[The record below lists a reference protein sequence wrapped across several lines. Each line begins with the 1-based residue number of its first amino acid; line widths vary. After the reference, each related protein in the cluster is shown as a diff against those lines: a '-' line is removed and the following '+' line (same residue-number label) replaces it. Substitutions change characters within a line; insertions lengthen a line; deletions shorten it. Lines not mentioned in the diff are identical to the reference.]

1 MLPTQP
7 FRAAR
12 WLPDLYDPDNP
23 GYSYVQNALPHQQG
37 FYSMPGVL
45 PNSPAVGG
53 IPVGGVWGRDSASN
67 PYAIVG
73 ADNGIYFQ
81 NSAGAWMHEAPAGI
95 ASVTD
100 WAFTQFRGRIL
111 VVTSGRSPLY
121 ADLDELGTYDA
132 AMQPY
137 FRALPN
143 APTARR
149 VSVVR
154 DFVVLG
160 GLDSH
165 PHRVHWSGFN
175 NSELWKP
182 DPVSQSGFQD
192 LPGHAGIVQAIVPGE
207 RGLIFQEGAI
217 HRMTHVGPSLLF
229 QFDEVERNRGTQA
242 PNSVCW
248 TGGRV
253 FYYSPTGF
261 FEHRL
266 NEESVAIGHN
276 RVDRWVSQNVP
287 DTRTMRGVV
296 DPSNKLAMWSIQ
308 VASTTHYDHILAY
321 RWDLEAWSLIQL
333 DHTLLSSFI
342 APGANLDS
350 ASLDRFYGGAGGA
363 DEADYTGSIDNP
375 NVQVPFDS
383 AQWSSGA
390 LTLHVFDAPA
400 ADGSVTRGGFDGPP
414 LPAIFQTGY
423 RPVIPGAARFHMNA
437 IRPLLDRGGS
447 AGLGQARVTV
457 RAKNDLSDVEPQY
470 ITDMDVATN
479 GRADLRTSGRY
490 ASFQLTTP
498 PGLDFRGMSGF
509 LVHARPKGG
518 RGD

>member
-23 GYSYVQNALPHQQG
+23 GYNYVQNALPHQQG
-37 FYSMPGVL
+37 FYSMPSVV

-53 IPVGGVWGRDSASN
+53 IPVGGVWGRDSESN

-73 ADNGIYFQ
+73 ADNGIYFR
-81 NSAGAWMHEAPAGI
+81 SAAGGWMHETPAGI
-95 ASVTD
+95 ESVTN
-100 WAFTQFRGRIL
+100 WALTQFQGRIL
-111 VVTSGRSPLY
+111 AVTSGRTPVY
-121 ADLDELGTYDA
+121 ADLDELTTYDA

-143 APTARR
+143 APNARR
-149 VSVVR
+149 VAVIR

-160 GLDSH
+160 NLDDH

-175 NSELWKP
+175 NSELWTP

-192 LPGHAGIVQAIVPGE
+192 LPGHAGVVQAIVPGE
-207 RGLIFQEGAI
+207 RGLIFQESAI
-217 HRMTHVGPSLLF
+217 HRMTHVGPNLLF
-229 QFDEVERNRGTQA
+229 QFDEIERNRGTQA

-248 TGGRV
+248 TGSRV

-261 FEHRL
+261 FEYRL
-266 NEESVAIGHN
+266 AGEESVAIGHN
-276 RVDRWVSQNVP
+276 RVDRWVAQNVP
-287 DTRTMRGVV
+287 DARNMRGVV
-296 DPSNKLAMWSIQ
+296 DPANKLAMWSIQ
-308 VASTTHYDHILAY
+308 VASATYYDHILVY
-321 RWDLEAWSLIQL
+321 RWDIEAWSLIQL
-333 DHTLLSSFI
+333 DHTLLSPFVT
-342 APGANLDS
+342 PGVDLDDDL
-350 ASLDRFYGGAGGA
+350 LDRFYGGTGVA
-363 DEADYTGSIDNP
+363 DDFPTGSIDNP
-375 NVQVPFDS
+375 ATQLPFDS

-390 LTLHVFDAPA
+390 LALHVFDAPA

-414 LPAIFQTGY
+414 MPTIFQTGY
-423 RPVIPGAARFHMNA
+423 RPVVQGGARFHMNA
-437 IRPLLDRGGS
+437 VRPLLDRTGS
-447 AGLGQARVTV
+447 LGSGRPRVTV
-457 RAKNDLSDVEPQY
+457 RAKNDLSDVEPQH
-470 ITDMDVATN
+470 IADANVSTN
-479 GRADLRTSGRY
+479 GRADFRTSGRY